1 VFAKEKWCE
10 KAATQTRQT
19 PNSSCMRMVFNYVK
33 SLHGN
38 LVHEKCVFLPPGIM
52 LLMLELQ
59 NGFKQPGLCSRPEQ
73 VFRIDPF

>member
-1 VFAKEKWCE
+1 
-10 KAATQTRQT
+10 
-19 PNSSCMRMVFNYVK
+19 MRMVFNYVK